1 MKTLKWNNIRL
12 NYLEELSSP
21 KDSPALLFIHS
32 AGNNLHLWDEC
43 LQGLKDKFN
52 LYALDLPG
60 HGNSEGQAYDSIEA
74 YSQVVID
81 FINHLELTSL
91 YLVGHSMG
99 SAIIQQIA
107 LINPDY
113 VKGLIL
119 IGGGAKL
126 KVNPAF
132 LMALQSTVDKGTP
145 LPDLTPFNYASKYDP
160 KQIQKI
166 EARFEPRDPR
176 MLLKDLQACNVFNI
190 MDKVSQI
197 QQPILA
203 ITGEKDQMTPP
214 KYALFYETAHSNSKV
229 VTIGSGG
236 HMVMVE
242 RPDLVTKEILH
253 FCK

>member
-1 MKTLKWNNIRL
+1 MKSIKLNNILL

-21 KDSPALLFIHS
+21 KDSPTLLFIHS
-32 AGNNLHLWDEC
+32 AGNNLRLWEEC
-43 LQGLKDKFN
+43 IQALKERFN

-74 YSQVVID
+74 YSQVVIE
-81 FINHLELTSL
+81 FIDHLELSSL

-107 LINPDY
+107 LINADY

-132 LMALQSTVDKGTP
+132 LMALQSSVEKGSP
-145 LPDLTPFNYASKYDP
+145 LPDLTPFNYASRIDP
-160 KQIQKI
+160 KQIQQI
-166 EARFEPRDPR
+166 ESRFEPRDPLV
-176 MLLKDLQACNVFNI
+176 LLKDLQACNVFNI

-229 VTIGSGG
+229 VIPSEAG

-242 RPDLVTKEILH
+242 RPDLVVKEILH
-253 FCK
+253 FCT